1 MRNANIGWNR
11 EMVLAL
17 LAENP
22 RAVERGLVAIYN
34 RQTADEQVE
43 GVARVQNGAG
53 FNGRDAAFGGVLARD
68 VLAGKPLRGKALDIA
83 ARMCRT
89 YVGQLVEE
97 AAGKPVP
104 ARYAPATLV
113 DFGGDTPPGD
123 C

>member
-1 MRNANIGWNR
+1 MSDANWTR
-11 EMVLAL
+11 EAVLRL

-22 RAVERGLVAIYN
+22 RAVERGLVAIYR

-43 GVARVQNGAG
+43 GVARVRNGAG

-104 ARYAPATLV
+104 ARYAPATVL
-113 DFGGDTPPGD
+113 DSSEAAT
-123 C
+123 